1 MTSPAAP
8 TRALLACALAHGVG
22 GGLGWSSL
30 PPLLPRVAGE
40 LGLSHGMG
48 GVVWGAASLGI
59 ALSAPVGGA
68 LVDRLGPRRVAGAA
82 LVLGA
87 LACVARALA
96 VGPWS
101 LALAMLA
108 FGIHV
113 GLCSPAIPK
122 LLAAH
127 LPAQRVARANGLALL
142 AYTLGTASMLLA
154 AAPLASAVG
163 GWRPLTFL
171 IAGCLGLAALGWLLL
186 ARDRQ
191 VAGAGGHGAP
201 LRAFAILA
209 RHRGLRLV
217 AVMHFLLFGSYLA
230 ALGVLPRALL
240 EGGMPASR
248 VGTALAAWLCAAAI
262 ANALG
267 PWLSDRLGTRR
278 LFFVVGPTVA
288 ALALGALAL
297 APSHLGLLLVAAVG
311 GGAVAPLLLSLPLE
325 LPGIG
330 PARIGAAL
338 GLLVLVGQL
347 GGAVLPI
354 AAGALAPYGTSAPLG
369 LLALLHLAIVLP
381 ALRLGEPRTS
391 GQTTTVGTAHPDPA
405 MMV

>member
-8 TRALLACALAHGVG
+8 NRALLACALAHGVG

-30 PPLLPRVAGE
+30 PPLLPQAAGE

-59 ALSAPVGGA
+59 ALAAPVGGA

-101 LALAMLA
+101 LAVAMLA

-122 LLAAH
+122 LLASH
-127 LPAQRVARANGLALL
+127 LPPQRVARANGLALL
-142 AYTLGTASMLLA
+142 AYTLGTAGMLIA

-163 GWRPLTFL
+163 GWRPLTLL
-171 IAGCLGLAALGWLLL
+171 IAGCLGLAAVGWVLLS
-186 ARDRQ
+186 RDRQ
-191 VAGAGGHGAP
+191 TAAPGHGAP
-201 LRAFAILA
+201 LRDFAALA

-230 ALGVLPRALL
+230 ALGVLPRALM

-278 LFFVVGPTVA
+278 LFFVVGPTIA

-325 LPGIG
+325 LPGVG

-347 GGAVLPI
+347 GGAVLPV
-354 AAGALAPYGTSAPLG
+354 AAGALAPYGMSAPLG
-369 LLALLHLAIVLP
+369 LLALLHLAIVVP

-391 GQTTTVGTAHPDPA
+391 DQRTTVATTRPDPA

>member
-1 MTSPAAP
+1 MTSPATP
-8 TRALLACALAHGVG
+8 TRALLACAVAHGVG

-30 PPLLPRVAGE
+30 PPLLPRVARE
-40 LGLSHGMG
+40 LGISHGMG
-48 GVVWGAASLGI
+48 GVAWGAASLGI
-59 ALSAPVGGA
+59 ALAAPVGGA

-82 LVLGA
+82 LILGA
-87 LACVARALA
+87 LACAARALA

-101 LALAMLA
+101 LAAAMLA
-108 FGIHV
+108 FGVHV

-127 LPAQRVARANGLALL
+127 LPPSRVARANGLALL
-142 AYTLGTASMLLA
+142 AYTLGSASMLLF
-154 AAPLASAVG
+154 AAPLAERLG
-163 GWRPLTFL
+163 GFRPLTL
-171 IAGCLGLAALGWLLL
+171 VIAACVGLAAIAWLSL
-186 ARDRQ
+186 ARDR
-191 VAGAGGHGAP
+191 AAIGRAHGAP
-201 LRAFAILA
+201 LRTFLA
-209 RHRGLRLV
+209 LTRHRGLRLV

-230 ALGVLPRALL
+230 ALGVLPRALVD
-240 EGGMPASR
+240 GGMPPAR

-278 LFFVVGPTVA
+278 LFFVAGPTLA
-288 ALALGALAL
+288 ALALFALAL
-297 APSHLGLLLVAAVG
+297 SPSRLGLLLVAAVG

-325 LPGIG
+325 LPGVG
-330 PARIGAAL
+330 AARIGAAL

-354 AAGALAPYGTSAPLG
+354 AAGALAPFGTGAPLG
-369 LLALLHLAIVLP
+369 LLALLHLLIVLP
-381 ALRLGEPRTS
+381 ALRLGEPR
-391 GQTTTVGTAHPDPA
+391 GGGPETTVAATDPDPA